1 MVSEIDVP
9 SSRTSTGTRW
19 KGLSRVNSGVFSP
32 FTMSTSSKGTSI
44 PFSARN
50 MRTRRGLGA
59 VFVCRIFIAGAPCS
73 AYFEQW

>member
-19 KGLSRVNSGVFSP
+19 NGLSRVNSGVFNP
-32 FTMSTSSKGTSI
+32 FMMSTSSKGTSI

-59 VFVCRIFIAGAPCS
+59 VFVWRIFIAVSPAGL
-73 AYFEQW
+73 F